1 MEAIELSFVINRPIE
16 DVFAYLANL
25 ENDAEWRREWVEA
38 NKTSQGPLGVGATFR
53 LDGEMLGRR
62 IPTVYEVIEYE
73 PNRTAAWKAVSG
85 PLPLTFRRIFEGVE
99 GGTQVTNRYEAELH
113 GFLKLVKP
121 LLMNMGKRQLDGDI
135 PRLKELLEAPA
146 L

>member
-1 MEAIELSFVINRPIE
+1 MEAIELSFVINRPVE
-16 DVFAYLANL
+16 EVFAYLANL

-38 NKTSQGPLGVGATFR
+38 NKTSQAPLGVGATFR

-99 GGTQVTNRYEAELH
+99 GGTQVTNRYEAELR

-121 LLMNMGKRQLDGDI
+121 LLMNMGKHQLEGDI

>member
-1 MEAIELSFVINRPIE
+1 MESVELSFVINRPVE
-16 DVFAYLANL
+16 QVFAYLANL

-38 NKTSQGPLGVGATFR
+38 RQTSDGPPGVGATFR
-53 LDGEMLGRR
+53 LDGELLGRR

-85 PLPLTFRRIFEGVE
+85 PLPLTFRRIFEGVD
-99 GGTQVTNRYEAELH
+99 GRTQVTNRYEVELS

-121 LLMNMGKRQLDGDI
+121 LVINMGKRQLQGDI
-135 PRLKELLEAPA
+135 PRLKELMEA
-146 L
+146 